1 MRVTALM
8 VGEHLD
14 ELREFLNVQELY
26 PADGLWR
33 YEPSSTTYGR
43 AWRLEY
49 EREKLPQPL
58 VQHIGAG
65 GYLGATNAE
74 AIQRVQALMHIVDA
88 IKETQYNTERRTLE
102 RFAEL
107 GAPSAVIA
115 LQFVRDGMTFDEA
128 YAAVEALGVTA

>member
-8 VGEHLD
+8 VREHLD

-26 PADGLWR
+26 PATGLWR

-58 VQHIGAG
+58 VQYIGAG

-74 AIQRVQALMHIVDA
+74 AIERVKALMYIVDA
-88 IKETQYNTERRTLE
+88 IKETEYNTERRTLE
-102 RFAEL
+102 KFANL
-107 GAPSAVIA
+107 GCPSAVIA
-115 LQFVRDGMTFDEA
+115 LQFVRDGMTLDEA
-128 YAAVEALGVTA
+128 YAAIEALGVSA

>member
-8 VGEHLD
+8 VRERLD

-26 PADGLWR
+26 PSTGLWQ
-33 YEPSSTTYGR
+33 YQPSSTTYGR

-58 VQHIGAG
+58 VQYIGAG
-65 GYLGATNAE
+65 GYLGDTNAE
-74 AIQRVQALMHIVDA
+74 AIERVKALMYIVDA
-88 IKETQYNTERRTLE
+88 IKETEYKAERRTLE
-102 RFAEL
+102 KLAEL

-128 YAAVEALGVTA
+128 YAAINALGVSA